1 MLKLSGVDQV
11 DSFNDNT
18 IVLSTNKGRLSIK
31 GEGLNVSKSWKLSS
45 LMTALERLAA
55 KGFVVCDRST
65 RTNYYSAIIAKE
77 EYQTAES
84 KFFLERIFSNSV
96 QKLVANLYDG
106 EAISKEDLA
115 SLKQW
120 IEEVEQKEGE

>member
-1 MLKLSGVDQV
+1 MKKLGDTEIEIMKILWEKSQPMTSGE
-11 DSFNDNT
+11 
-18 IVLSTNKGRLSIK
+18 IL
-31 GEGLNVSKSWKLSS
+31 EGLNVSKSWKLSS
-45 LMTALERLAA
+45 LMTALERLAG

-65 RTNYYSAIIAKE
+65 RTNYYSAIISKE

-106 EAISKEDLA
+106 EAISKEDLT

-120 IEEVEQKEGE
+120 IEELEQKEGE